1 MDRVQKILM
10 TAFWIGVVLS
20 VATALAGELNWIPV
34 GAFQGN
40 AEMEFVVLTAM
51 ELLTLA
57 MIPLALRLFKFKK
70 VKQELHEKREQAL
83 LKWGICRLDMLHFP
97 LFLNV
102 ALYYFFANNS
112 FGIMALILCCCLV
125 FVYPSKSRC
134 RAELEV

>member
-10 TAFWIGVVLS
+10 TAFWIGIALS

-57 MIPLALRLFKFKK
+57 MIPLALRLF
-70 VKQELHEKREQAL
+70 
-83 LKWGICRLDMLHFP
+83 
-97 LFLNV
+97 
-102 ALYYFFANNS
+102 
-112 FGIMALILCCCLV
+112 
-125 FVYPSKSRC
+125 
-134 RAELEV
+134 